1 MDFRRRDSLKK
12 VHHATSGRKWLVWNG
27 IYLDGIDVVGD
38 ADQLGLLFLNE
49 GGHRVDAVA
58 DDGRA
63 LGGGVTLAVRASLSA
78 LTEALLL
85 LLLRLRPVLVEELE
99 QLSG

>member
-1 MDFRRRDSLKK
+1 MFIWCG
-12 VHHATSGRKWLVWNG
+12 V
-27 IYLDGIDVVGD
+27 YLDGIDVVGD
-38 ADQLGLLFLNE
+38 ADELSLLLLNE
-49 GGHRVDAVA
+49 RGHRVDAVA

-63 LGGGVTLAVRASLSA
+63 LGGGITLAIRASLCA
-78 LTEALLL
+78 LAEALLL